1 MSMID
6 VRLQLKYSDFA
17 LEVDLHLPGRGVT
30 ALYGQSGSGK
40 TTCLRCIA
48 GLERAHDGFIQ
59 VNDEVWQDSR
69 AGVFVAPHKRA
80 LGYVFQEASL
90 FAHLSVRANLE
101 FGLKRIPR
109 QQRRVDMAQ
118 ATELLGIGHLL
129 ERNPLHLSGG
139 ERQRIGIARALLT
152 SPRLLLMDEPLAALD
167 SQRKGEILPY
177 LERLHDELDIP
188 VLYVS
193 HAQDEVA
200 RLADHIVL
208 LSAGKALAS
217 GPIGET
223 LARLDL
229 PLARG
234 DDAGVVINGT
244 VSAYDAHYQL
254 LTLQLPGS
262 ALPMRVAHAPL
273 AVGKALRVKVQARDV
288 SLSLQAEEHS
298 SILNRL
304 PVTVTEEIPADNSAH
319 VLVRLDADGTPLLA
333 RITRFSRDQ
342 LQLHPGQVLWA
353 QIKAVAVLA

>member
-1 MSMID
+1 MID

-17 LEVDLHLPGRGVT
+17 LEVDLHLPGCGVT

>member
-1 MSMID
+1 MID

-129 ERNPLHLSGG
+129 ERNPRHLSGG

-208 LSAGKALAS
+208 LSAGSALAS